1 MKASKEH
8 SRAYSR
14 IANWQVLTIISQFFT
29 ASSQTNVQAK
39 TQLSGSTV
47 ASGWS
52 RGRNGSRASWSANDE
67 KSTNSQQRHGN

>member
-47 ASGWS
+47 ASG
-52 RGRNGSRASWSANDE
+52 
-67 KSTNSQQRHGN
+67 